1 MNFDFL
7 EVHMQEIY
15 VTATGDV
22 KRVKDRP
29 SPPKEAPSTITSP
42 IYRNIAETLN
52 KTTFELYVRE
62 SYQPVVHYKYI
73 ENPWCKPIH
82 IPDKCELG
90 NMCYARY
97 PLTYIIDMLVIG
109 EEFRWKNSSDI
120 PKAAIFLRS
129 YLAAFEKMDLSG
141 APEQKAFVDKVA
153 LALDKFEQRVKE
165 QKERTEKT
173 PPKKLTLIDRLK
185 ALGTFGI

>member
-7 EVHMQEIY
+7 EVHMEEIY
-15 VTATGDV
+15 VTATGAV
-22 KRVKDRP
+22 KRPKNKPRP
-29 SPPKEAPSTITSP
+29 GKEAISTITAP
-42 IYRNIAETLN
+42 IYRNAADTLN

-73 ENPWCKPIH
+73 ENPWCRPIH
-82 IPDKCELG
+82 LPDKCELG

-97 PLTYIIDMLVIG
+97 PLTYIIDMLVVG

-120 PKAAIFLRS
+120 PKAAVFLKA
-129 YLAAFEKMDLSG
+129 YLAQFEKMDLSG

-153 LALDKFEQRVKE
+153 LALDKFEQRVRE
-165 QKERTEKT
+165 QKARTEVT
-173 PPKKLTLIDRLK
+173 PKKRSTLIERLK